1 MPYPNALI
9 QATPRNALL
18 GRLSD
23 ALASTYSP
31 ERTQQAQQLAEFL
44 SVPAISRTLD
54 RLSYGEP
61 LTTGA
66 GGLGGTTR
74 FNNDALESAMAI
86 APMVGPTAKV
96 FNNSALAVG
105 RAGERLAE
113 RAVPQIMERGGLG
126 AEMLGAMGN
135 RTISPLDVYHGTPH
149 TLPPTARNPLGEFD
163 ASKIGTGEGA
173 QVYGHGIYTA
183 ENPAVAKGYQEALSN
198 PEVVLKDGTRIS
210 KPKTG
215 SPEDVAKAWLEE
227 AYLNGDKTPFDT
239 AIQKV
244 SRLRNSANS
253 PKQFDGALNVLNEWK
268 KSGAS
273 VDLGG
278 NLYKV
283 DLPDKKIAQM
293 LDWDKPLSQQKNI
306 LDALTPEKMGLTL
319 RPSVDGG
326 YMAYLA
332 DGKPIGLQMKGVT
345 PEVFRER
352 WINRLKEMG
361 DLEGG
366 AGRAVGYL
374 GGTVSGD
381 LPPLVAKALRQA
393 SIPGIKYFD
402 EGSRNLANTYIVR
415 HPQGGENVFSSR
427 ASAEAYVKKYPE
439 DKLELI
445 EPKVTRNFVT
455 FPGEEKSMTIL
466 ERNGQKFDNTALT
479 GAKFVA
485 PQDEALR
492 LAQQRASLPPSQG
505 GLGLPAGNT
514 PEQRAAIMFPDEVFH
529 GSKTPENIKKLIA
542 GGESG
547 SIRTGDAYGTGVYT
561 TTDAAGDA
569 NAYGAGGAVFP
580 LRINRAG
587 HLQIDAPNANDLEKL
602 SKFAG
607 KSMLPSDKARFTV
620 GRERR
625 EFSDVQDARDFFA
638 NQREN
643 WNQFG
648 GGYDRARPEALAN
661 PDGTFAVEFTNFD
674 APVPI
679 TSGKDADIL
688 LRATGYDNVSAL
700 GYTGHTLDRG
710 NGRLWDVTTDTDQL
724 RSRFA
729 AFDPWR
735 KTAAIAA
742 TMGVAAPDLLAGQSP
757 QQAPKFDNSALMK

>member
-1 MPYPNALI
+1 MPYSNALI

-31 ERTQQAQQLAEFL
+31 ERTQQAQQLAQFL
-44 SVPAISRTLD
+44 SAPAISRTLD

-113 RAVPQIMERGGLG
+113 RAVPKIMERGGLG

-163 ASKIGTGEGA
+163 ASKIGTGEGL
-173 QVYGHGIYTA
+173 QGYGYGIYTSEAPSVGKSYQASVSAMHKAQGKSAADVTIQGKPIDWDNPVEIAAFELERHNGNRAAAA
-183 ENPAVAKGYQEALSN
+183 EFHAKNFAGGNNNPAVKILKSNQEL
-198 PEVVLKDGTRIS
+198 P
-210 KPKTG
+210 
-215 SPEDVAKAWLEE
+215 
-227 AYLNGDKTPFDT
+227 
-239 AIQKV
+239 
-244 SRLRNSANS
+244 
-253 PKQFDGALNVLNEWK
+253 
-268 KSGAS
+268 S
-273 VDLGG
+273 VKLPG
-278 NLYKV
+278 NLYKI
-283 DLPDKKIAQM
+283 DLPDEKIAKM
-293 LDWDKPLSQQKNI
+293 LDWDAPLKDQTPEIQALAKQYGLTDADHLGGDLLAAMNAKRAAGANAMREAGI
-306 LDALTPEKMGLTL
+306 PGVKYLDASS
-319 RPSVDGG
+319 R
-326 YMAYLA
+326 
-332 DGKPIGLQMKGVT
+332 
-345 PEVFRER
+345 
-352 WINRLKEMG
+352 
-361 DLEGG
+361 G
-366 AGRAVGYL
+366 AGG
-374 GGTVSGD
+374 
-381 LPPLVAKALRQA
+381 
-393 SIPGIKYFD
+393 
-402 EGSRNLANTYIVR
+402 
-415 HPQGGENVFSSR
+415 
-427 ASAEAYVKKYPE
+427 
-439 DKLELI
+439 
-445 EPKVTRNFVT
+445 TRNFVV

-492 LAQQRASLPPSQG
+492 LAQQRASLPSSQG

-514 PEQRAAIMFPDEVFH
+514 PEQRAAAMGFDVDVYH
-529 GSKTPENIKKLIA
+529 GSKTPENIKKLVA

-561 TTDAAGDA
+561 STDAAGDA
-569 NAYGAGGAVFP
+569 SAYGRDGAVFP
-580 LRINRAG
+580 LKINRSG
-587 HLQIDAPNANDLEKL
+587 HLKIDAPNANDLEKL

-607 KSMLPSDKARFTV
+607 ESMLPSDKARFTV
-620 GRERR
+620 GREKR
-625 EFSDVQDARDFFA
+625 EFANVQDARDFFS

-679 TSGKDADIL
+679 TSGKDADTL
-688 LRATGYDNVSAL
+688 LRATGYDNVSSL
-700 GYTGHTLDRG
+700 GYSGHTLNRG
-710 NGRLWDVTTDTDQL
+710 DERFWDVTTDTDQI

-729 AFDPWR
+729 AFDPFR
-735 KTAAIAA
+735 RTAAIAA